1 MCSKK
6 SYQEKVAQ
14 MIFCI
19 VTVGDCFHI
28 YEFHLTSVRQVWAQV
43 GKIANSD
50 GSWKMAAGFKD
61 VLNETR

>member
-1 MCSKK
+1 M
-6 SYQEKVAQ
+6 AQ
-14 MIFCI
+14 RIFFK

-50 GSWKMAAGFKD
+50 GSWVLKMAAGFKD

>member
-1 MCSKK
+1 
-6 SYQEKVAQ
+6 
-14 MIFCI
+14 MIFCK

-50 GSWKMAAGFKD
+50 GSWVLKMAAGFKD